1 MIENGA
7 GATVRYTDAA
17 RARLVMAYEACELA
31 DLARACVPI
40 GEHELNPEGTSRSPG
55 AVLADAAR
63 VVGAAQR
70 FFEAVVVYERMG
82 GADWQVIGNVLGVAA
97 RTARVRFTT
106 AEAAFRELLAPERGS
121 AAGEA
126 DGLRAYMA
134 REPLEVA
141 LDLDDWV
148 LRHQDGDSHL
158 GTAPVSGSLVRR
170 ALDDVPRRAPDA
182 CGSWFRGTFRQGGGQ
197 LGVCGRSLGD

>member
-1 MIENGA
+1 
-7 GATVRYTDAA
+7 
-17 RARLVMAYEACELA
+17 MAYEACELA

-40 GEHELNPEGTSRSPG
+40 GEHELNPEGTNRSPG
-55 AVLADAAR
+55 TVLADAAQ
-63 VVGAAQR
+63 VTGAVQR
-70 FFEAVVVYERMG
+70 FLEAAVVYERMG
-82 GADWQVIGNVLGVAA
+82 GTDWQVIGDVLGVPA
-97 RTARVRFTT
+97 RTARVRFAM
-106 AEAAFRELLAPERGS
+106 AEAAFRELLSPERGP

-148 LRHQDGDSHL
+148 LRHKDGDSHL

-170 ALDDVPRRAPDA
+170 GPRRRARARP
-182 CGSWFRGTFRQGGGQ
+182 
-197 LGVCGRSLGD
+197 